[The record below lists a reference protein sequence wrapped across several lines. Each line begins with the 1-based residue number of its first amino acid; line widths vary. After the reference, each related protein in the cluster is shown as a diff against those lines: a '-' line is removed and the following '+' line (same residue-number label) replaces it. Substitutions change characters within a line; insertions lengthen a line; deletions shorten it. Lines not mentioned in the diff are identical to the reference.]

1 VQQPTSWQRNLWIMV
16 AIQTFSVGS
25 FFLAL
30 PFIPLMVQQL
40 GVHDPAQ
47 IDIWSGIIYSINAL
61 TGALFAPFWG
71 NVADRVGRKR
81 MVVRS
86 SIFGGLTAAMMAL
99 APNVWLVT
107 TARALM
113 GVAAGF
119 SSAAAALV
127 GSLVPETSLG
137 FALGWMATGQLVGT
151 LVGPLIGGAFC
162 DAVHDYRMVFFL
174 TTLGTWI
181 CAVLVARLIHEDF
194 TRPPA
199 PVGRRPS
206 IVRQF
211 ADIVGH
217 PAMLPMFA
225 VLMLGQIT
233 IHAPQPITALY
244 VQEMIGNA
252 PLLATYVGASFAV
265 MGVSDLLASPF
276 LGKRSD
282 ELGYRRVLLISLAGA
297 AAFTIPQGFV
307 GNYWVFLALR
317 FGVGAFL
324 GGIIPTATAAIAR
337 GYPAEQRGL
346 VYGVSYSAAFM
357 GQFLGPTIGGVLAAR
372 FGIAAVFVITGAL
385 MLALLAWVAR
395 SVRPSYAGGT

>member
-1 VQQPTSWQRNLWIMV
+1 MV

-30 PFIPLMVQQL
+30 PFIPLLVQQL
-40 GVHDPAQ
+40 GVHDPGAVA
-47 IDIWSGIIYSINAL
+47 IWSGIIFSINAL
-61 TGALFAPFWG
+61 TGALSAPFWG

-107 TARALM
+107 AARALM

-127 GSLVPETSLG
+127 GSIVPESSLG
-137 FALGWMATGQLVGT
+137 FAMGWMATGALVGT
-151 LVGPLIGGAFC
+151 LLGPVVGGAFC
-162 DAVHDYRMVFFL
+162 DALHDYRMVFFL
-174 TTLGTWI
+174 TTLGTWT
-181 CAVLVARLIHEDF
+181 CAVLVTRFVHEDF

-199 PVGRRPS
+199 PTGRRAP
-206 IVRQF
+206 IWRQF

-217 PAMLPMFA
+217 PEMMPMFG
-225 VLMLGQIT
+225 VLLLGQIT
-233 IHAPQPITALY
+233 ILATQPITALY
-244 VQEMIGNA
+244 VQQMIGNS
-252 PLLATYVGASFAV
+252 PLLGTYVGASFAV
-265 MGVSDLLASPF
+265 MGVADLLTSPF

-282 ELGYRRVLLISLAGA
+282 QIGYRRVLLISMAGA
-297 AAFTIPQGFV
+297 AVFTIPQAFV
-307 GNYWVFLALR
+307 TNYAAFVALR

-337 GYPAEQRGL
+337 GFPAAQRGL
-346 VYGVSYSAAFM
+346 VYGVSYSASFM

-372 FGIAAVFVITGAL
+372 FGIAAVFVITGVL
-385 MLALLAWVAR
+385 MLLNLLWVAR
-395 SVRPSYAGGT
+395 GVRTSNAART